1 MNPRIP
7 LVLGLGLFGLAPASA
22 QLPLL
27 TAPVG
32 TLRLDFGGAFYP
44 ATSVWRD
51 GTKEQLGDVLTIPSL
66 SASTTPMLGDL
77 EGRLAQVLGRPA
89 TPALLG
95 GITTVAEHQ
104 RGVATLGLA
113 LGLTRRITLF
123 GSVPIVSVRSQRQLS
138 YAPAGTTVGANPA
151 DPVLGTSAG
160 RAQTDAFFGAFD
172 AALADLTT
180 RYDRGDYANDPT
192 KQALAQQT
200 LAQAP
205 LLRNSLF
212 ALFSDTTTASAV
224 LPTGSSA
231 DGTALLGA
239 IGAVRNTLTNDLGIS
254 SFTGAP
260 ALPAVPLDS
269 AGFEAL
275 LGSPTGFDLSAPED
289 RPLVGIGDIEAGIT
303 ANIFRHGLPGDANWT
318 AVWVQGLGRF
328 RTGQLPRPEFLFD
341 QGTGD
346 RQPDAELAAIVEIG
360 RHRLGLRAEGRY
372 TMQMGADH
380 YVRVAPRDQLLIP
393 SNRRAAVHSNP
404 GDIMRL
410 TAQPFFRLAPRLAFT
425 GLVSYWRRGPDVTSY
440 VSGQAAVGAG
450 GVDATILD
458 AGTAANALL
467 VGVGFSYVHDG
478 LHRDGIRRMPVEAGL
493 SIERTIRSG
502 QGVVPASLTSRLVF
516 RVYKALVRK

>member
-1 MNPRIP
+1 MNQRTL
-7 LVLGLGLFGLAPASA
+7 LVLGLGLLGLAPASA

-32 TLRLDFGGAFYP
+32 TLRLDFGGAFHP

-51 GTKEQLGDVLTIPSL
+51 GTKEPLGAVLSFPAL
-66 SASTTPMLGDL
+66 SAASTPLLSDL

-95 GITTVAEHQ
+95 GLTAVAEHQ

-113 LGLTRRITLF
+113 IGVTRRITVF

-138 YAPAGTTVGANPA
+138 YSPSGATVGLNPA
-151 DPVLGTSAG
+151 DPVLGTTAG
-160 RAQTDAFFGAFD
+160 RAQTVEFFDSFD
-172 AALADLTT
+172 AALTDLGV
-180 RYDRGDYANDPT
+180 RYDRGDYANDPV
-192 KQALAQQT
+192 KQALAQRT
-200 LAQAP
+200 LAEAP

-212 ALFSDTTTASAV
+212 AIFSDTATASAV
-224 LPTGSSA
+224 VPTSTSA
-231 DGTALLGA
+231 DGTALLGT
-239 IGAVRNTLTNDLGIS
+239 IGAIRNTLTNDLGVA

-260 ALPAVPLDS
+260 ALPTTPLDS

-275 LGSPTGFDLSAPED
+275 LESPTGYDLSAPED
-289 RPLVGIGDIEAGIT
+289 RPLVGLGDIEAGVT
-303 ANIFRHGLPGDANWT
+303 ANILQRGSPGDARWMS
-318 AVWVQGLGRF
+318 VWVQGLGRF

-346 RQPDAELAAIVEIG
+346 RQPDAELAAIVELG
-360 RHRLGLRAEGRY
+360 RHRLGIRAEGRY
-372 TMQMGADH
+372 TMQLASDH
-380 YVRVAPRDQLLIP
+380 YVRVAARDQLLVP
-393 SNRRAAVHSNP
+393 ATRRAAVHNNP
-404 GDIMRL
+404 GDILRL

-425 GLVSYWRRGPDVTSY
+425 GLVSYWRRGADVTSY
-440 VSGQAAVGAG
+440 VSGQTAVGTS

-458 AGTAANALL
+458 AGTAANALV

-502 QGVVPASLTSRLVF
+502 QGIVPASLTSRLVF